1 MNKLNGQHAVENALT
16 SGMGGFMKGTLV
28 ETEEGWTPIDELKVG
43 DLVMS
48 RPENGIGKAVPKRVV
63 NTFRYEDKEVVM
75 LKFSCF
81 PNRNGGGATLVATP
95 NYPFCVYGV
104 VTNLILEHPKFGKL
118 GAYWKGCDYDDGEYV
133 FAGDEGRARYEAL
146 WAFKHTPYEMRLY
159 EQPVWKRADQL
170 ERGDVV
176 LGLENDYYVVEDYRP
191 LYAYRDTDQ
200 AWIQQTNL
208 AYGWEQSELGENYN
222 MVLNEESRH
231 RPTWDL
237 MDVPNDENLLYVDE
251 DGQRHYRRY
260 RTTVYNIEVEDYH
273 TYCVGYQCI
282 LVHNQNCGAERRS
295 RVDSLEIRDGGQP

>member
-1 MNKLNGQHAVENALT
+1 MHEFIYKQDKENALS
-16 SGMGGFMKGTLV
+16 SGMGCFMKGTLV

-43 DLVMS
+43 DWVMS
-48 RPENGIGKAVPKRVV
+48 RPENGIGEAVPKRVV

-75 LKFSCF
+75 LNFSCF
-81 PNRNGGGATLVATP
+81 PNRNGRGAALVATP
-95 NYPFCVYGV
+95 NHPFCVYGV
-104 VTNLILEHPKFGKL
+104 VTNLIVEHPEFGKL
-118 GAYWKGCDYDDGEYV
+118 GAYWKGCDYDDGEDV
-133 FAGDEGRARYEAL
+133 FAGDEGRTRYEAL

-176 LGLENDYYVVEDYRP
+176 LGLENDYCVVEDYRP
-191 LYAYRDTDQ
+191 LHAYRDTDQ

-208 AYGWEQSELGENYN
+208 AYGWEQSDQGENYD

-231 RPTWDL
+231 SPTWDL
-237 MDVPNDENLLYVDE
+237 MDMPNDENLLYVDE

-282 LVHNQNCGAERRS
+282 LVHN
-295 RVDSLEIRDGGQP
+295 